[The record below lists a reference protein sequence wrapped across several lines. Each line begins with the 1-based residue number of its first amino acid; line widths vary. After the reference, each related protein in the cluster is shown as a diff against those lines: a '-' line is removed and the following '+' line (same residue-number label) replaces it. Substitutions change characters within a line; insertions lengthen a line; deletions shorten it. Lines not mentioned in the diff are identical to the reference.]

1 MGFAHL
7 AALLL
12 CAFMFTSG
20 TTAAN
25 QNGTVDPARP
35 AEVRIGALFTFDSVI
50 GKAVRPAIEL
60 AVAHVNADPSI
71 LPGTKLSVLMEDT
84 NCSGFIGTMEAL
96 QLLAKDVV
104 AVLGPQSSAVAHVIC
119 HAVNELHVPLISF
132 AATDPTLSSLE
143 YPYFVRA
150 TQSDYYQMGAI
161 ANIISQYQWKQI
173 IAIYVDDD
181 YGRGGI
187 VALGDALAKKKCKI
201 AYKAKLSPGA
211 TNTTVE
217 DILMQ
222 VNEMES
228 RVYVVHVNPDSGLKV
243 FSAAKSLGMMSS
255 GYVWIATD
263 WLSAVIDS
271 SIHDNV
277 DVMELTQGVLV
288 LRQHVADY
296 NIQKASLSK
305 WNNLTRNGSAY
316 SMRAYDSVW
325 LVAHAVEQFLSEG
338 NAISFSADPNLV
350 ATKGSSLQLNSL
362 RTFNNGNKLL
372 EKVWSVN
379 FSGVCGPVQFTVD
392 RNLMY
397 PAYDILNIGGTGLR
411 TIGYWSNFSGLS
423 VVAPENLNSSA
434 LNSSSNNVQLHSVIW
449 PGQISEKPRG
459 WEFSYHGKPMRIGVP
474 LRTSY
479 KEFVMQD
486 DGPDGV
492 KGFAIDVF
500 KAAISLL
507 PYPVSCNFVLFG
519 DGLKNPS
526 YSDLVQKV
534 SENYFDAAIGD
545 IAIVTNRTRLVDF
558 TQPYIESG
566 LIIVAPAKEV
576 ESNAW
581 AFLKPFTFQM
591 WCVLGVIF
599 LFVGAVVWVLEHRT
613 NTEFRGPPRQQIMT
627 VCWFSFSTMFFAHR
641 ENTVSALGRF
651 VLLIWLFVVLIINS
665 SYTASLT
672 SLLTVQE
679 LTSGIQGLDSLISSS
694 SAIGYQVGSFTRN
707 YLVDELSIPES
718 RLVPLNSPSDYA
730 RALELGSGNGGVA
743 AIIDEL
749 PYVEIFLS
757 KYCKFKTVG
766 QVFTKSG
773 WGFAFPRDSPLA
785 EDLSTAILT
794 LSENGNLQRIHDEWL
809 SGTKCSADNN
819 GDASNSLS
827 LSSFWGLFLI
837 CGLACLLALVI
848 FFLRIFCQY
857 SRYSSHVEVQ
867 FPEPQIVNRPAR
879 LTTIK
884 SLISFVDKKEEE
896 VKNALKKRPNG
907 SQHPSIDDSQHP
919 SMGNAATEE
928 QSTLPT

>member
-1 MGFAHL
+1 MVLKNAVLSYWSAEMSSAHFF
-7 AALLL
+7 ALLL
-12 CAFMFTSG
+12 CACVLVSG

-25 QNGTVDPARP
+25 QNDTGDPARP

-50 GKAVRPAIEL
+50 GKAVMPAIEL

-71 LPGTKLSVLMEDT
+71 LRGTNLSVLMQDT
-84 NCSGFIGTMEAL
+84 NCSGFVGTIEDSGEFNKISSCPAL

-161 ANIISQYQWKQI
+161 ASIISQYQWKQV

-187 VALGDALAKKKCKI
+187 TALGDLLAKRKCKI
-201 AYKAKLSPGA
+201 AYKAKLPPGA
-211 TNTTVE
+211 ANTTIE
-217 DILMQ
+217 NILMQ

-228 RVYVVHVNPDSGLKV
+228 RVYVIHVNPDSGLNV

-271 SIHDNV
+271 SVHGNP

-288 LRQHVADY
+288 LRQHVADSE
-296 NIQKASLSK
+296 IRKATFSK
-305 WNNLTRNGSAY
+305 RNNLTRNGSAY

-325 LVAHAVEQFLSEG
+325 LVAHAVERFLSEG
-338 NAISFSADPNLV
+338 NAISFSADPSLL
-350 ATKGSSLQLNSL
+350 AKKGSNLQLDSL
-362 RTFNNGNKLL
+362 RIFNNGNKLL

-379 FSGVCGPVQFTVD
+379 FSGVSGPIQFTLD
-392 RNLMY
+392 RNLIY
-397 PAYDILNIGGTGLR
+397 PAYDILNVGGTGLR
-411 TIGYWSNFSGLS
+411 TVGYWSNFSGLS

-434 LNSSSNNVQLHSVIW
+434 LNFSTNNVQLCSVIW

-459 WEFSYHGKPMRIGVP
+459 WVFSYHGKPMRIGVP

-486 DGPDGV
+486 NGADGV
-492 KGFAIDVF
+492 KGFAVDVF

-507 PYPVSCNFVLFG
+507 PYPVSCDFILFG

-566 LIIVAPAKEV
+566 LIIVAPAREI

-591 WCVLGVIF
+591 
-599 LFVGAVVWVLEHRT
+599 
-613 NTEFRGPPRQQIMT
+613 
-627 VCWFSFSTMFFAHR
+627 WFSFSTMFFAHR

-679 LTSGIQGLDSLISSS
+679 LTSGIQGLDNLISSS
-694 SAIGYQVGSFTRN
+694 SAIGYQVGSFSRN
-707 YLVDELSIPES
+707 YLVNELNIAES

-749 PYVEIFLS
+749 PYVDIFLS

-766 QVFTKSG
+766 Q
-773 WGFAFPRDSPLA
+773 AFPRDSPLA

-809 SGTKCSADNN
+809 SGTECSADNN
-819 GDASNSLS
+819 GAASNSLS

-857 SRYSSHVEVQ
+857 SRYSNQVEVQ
-867 FPEPQIVNRPAR
+867 IPEPQIVNRPAR

-907 SQHPSIDDSQHP
+907 SQHPTIGDSQHP
-919 SMGNAATEE
+919 NIGSTATED

>member
-1 MGFAHL
+1 MEMGSAHF

-12 CAFMFTSG
+12 CACIFVSG
-20 TTAAN
+20 TMADN
-25 QNGTVDPARP
+25 QNGTGNLTRP

-60 AVAHVNADPSI
+60 AVADVNTDPSI
-71 LPGTKLSVLMEDT
+71 LPGTKLSVLMQDT
-84 NCSGFIGTMEAL
+84 NSSGFVGTIEVL
-96 QLLAKDVV
+96 QLLAKEVIS
-104 AVLGPQSSAVAHVIC
+104 VLGPQSSATAHVIS

-132 AATDPTLSSLE
+132 AASDPTLSSLE

-150 TQSDYYQMGAI
+150 TLSDYFQMCAI
-161 ANIISQYQWKQI
+161 ASIISQYQWKEV

-187 VALGDALAKKKCKI
+187 TALGDALAKRKSKI
-201 AYKAKLSPGA
+201 TYKAKLPPGA
-211 TNTTVE
+211 AKTTIQN
-217 DILMQ
+217 ILMQ

-228 RVYVVHVNPDSGLKV
+228 RVYVVHVNPDSGLNI

-255 GYVWIATD
+255 GYAWIATD

-271 SIHDNV
+271 SEHGNP
-277 DVMELTQGVLV
+277 DVMELTQGVIV
-288 LRQHVADY
+288 LRQHIAVSD
-296 NIQKASLSK
+296 IQHSLLSK
-305 WNNLTRNGSAY
+305 WNNQTRNGSPTLSLY
-316 SMRAYDSVW
+316 TMHAYDSVW
-325 LVAHAVEQFLSEG
+325 LVAHALEQFLSDG
-338 NAISFSADPNLV
+338 NAISFSADPNLIV
-350 ATKGSSLQLNSL
+350 TKGSSLQLDSL
-362 RTFNNGNKLL
+362 KIFNNGDKLM
-372 EKVWSVN
+372 EEMWRAN
-379 FSGVCGPVQFTVD
+379 FTGASGPVQFTLD
-392 RNLMY
+392 RNLIH

-423 VVAPENLNSSA
+423 VVAPENLNSSR
-434 LNSSSNNVQLHSVIW
+434 LDSPTNNIQLHGVVIW
-449 PGQISEKPRG
+449 PGQTSEKPCG
-459 WEFSYHGKPMRIGVP
+459 WVFSYHGKPLRIGVP
-474 LRTSY
+474 LRMSY

-486 DGPDGV
+486 NGPDGV
-492 KGFAIDVF
+492 KGFSIDVF

-507 PYPVSCNFVLFG
+507 PYPVTYKFVLFG

-566 LIIVAPAKEV
+566 LIIVAPGKEI

-581 AFLKPFTFQM
+581 AFLKPFSFRM

-599 LFVGAVVWVLEHRT
+599 LFVGTVIWILEHRT

-627 VCWFSFSTMFFAHR
+627 VCWFSFSTMFFSHR
-641 ENTVSALGRF
+641 ENTVSALGRS
-651 VLLIWLFVVLIINS
+651 VLLIWLFVVLTINS

-694 SAIGYQVGSFTRN
+694 SAIGYQVGSFSRN
-707 YLVDELSIPES
+707 YLVDELNITES

-749 PYVEIFLS
+749 PYVKIFLS
-757 KYCKFKTVG
+757 RYCKFKTVG

-773 WGFAFPRDSPLA
+773 WGFALPRDSPLA

-809 SGTKCSADNN
+809 TGTECGADSSGV
-819 GDASNSLS
+819 GSNSLS
-827 LSSFWGLFLI
+827 LSSFWGLYLI
-837 CGLACLLALVI
+837 CGLACVLALVI

-857 SRYSSHVEVQ
+857 SRYNSQVEVQ
-867 FPEPQIVNRPAR
+867 FPEPQIINRPAR

-907 SQHPSIDDSQHP
+907 NQQPSIGS
-919 SMGNAATEE
+919 TEE
-928 QSTLPT
+928 QSTLPL

>member
-1 MGFAHL
+1 
-7 AALLL
+7 
-12 CAFMFTSG
+12 
-20 TTAAN
+20 
-25 QNGTVDPARP
+25 
-35 AEVRIGALFTFDSVI
+35 
-50 GKAVRPAIEL
+50 
-60 AVAHVNADPSI
+60 
-71 LPGTKLSVLMEDT
+71 
-84 NCSGFIGTMEAL
+84 
-96 QLLAKDVV
+96 
-104 AVLGPQSSAVAHVIC
+104 
-119 HAVNELHVPLISF
+119 
-132 AATDPTLSSLE
+132 
-143 YPYFVRA
+143 
-150 TQSDYYQMGAI
+150 MGAI
-161 ANIISQYQWKQI
+161 ASIISYYRWKQV

-187 VALGDALAKKKCKI
+187 MALGDALAKRKCKI
-201 AYKAKLSPGA
+201 AYKAKLPPGA
-211 TNTTVE
+211 ANTTVE

-228 RVYVVHVNPDSGLKV
+228 RVYVVHVNPDSGLNV

-263 WLSAVIDS
+263 WLSEVIDS
-271 SIHDNV
+271 SGHDNPA
-277 DVMELTQGVLV
+277 VMEHTQGVLV
-288 LRQHVADY
+288 LRQHVTVSE
-296 NIQKASLSK
+296 IQHALLPK
-305 WNNLTRNGSAY
+305 WNNLTRNGIAY

-325 LVAHAVEQFLSEG
+325 LVAHAIERFLSEG

-350 ATKGSSLQLNSL
+350 TTKGSSLQLDSL
-362 RTFNNGNKLL
+362 RIFNNGNKLL
-372 EKVWSVN
+372 EKVWSAN
-379 FSGVCGPVQFTVD
+379 FSGVSGPVQFTLD
-392 RNLMY
+392 RNLVH

-423 VVAPENLNSSA
+423 VVAPENLNLSS
-434 LNSSSNNVQLHSVIW
+434 LNSSTNNVQLHSAIW
-449 PGQISEKPRG
+449 PGQVSETPRG
-459 WEFSYHGKPMRIGVP
+459 WVFSYHGKPMRIGVP

-492 KGFAIDVF
+492 KGFAVDVF

-566 LIIVAPAKEV
+566 LIIVAPAREI

-694 SAIGYQVGSFTRN
+694 SAIGYQVGSFSRN
-707 YLVDELSIPES
+707 YLVDELNIAES

-809 SGTKCSADNN
+809 SGTECSADNN
-819 GDASNSLS
+819 AAASNSLS

-857 SRYSSHVEVQ
+857 SRYSNQVEQ

-907 SQHPSIDDSQHP
+907 SQHPSIGDSQHP
-919 SMGNAATEE
+919 SIGNTATEE

>member
-1 MGFAHL
+1 MGYSQL
-7 AALLL
+7 AVLLL
-12 CAFMFTSG
+12 CAFMLASG
-20 TTAAN
+20 TTADTQN
-25 QNGTVDPARP
+25 NGTGVPARP

-71 LPGTKLSVLMEDT
+71 LRGTKLNVLMQDT
-84 NCSGFIGTMEAL
+84 NCSGFVGTIEAL

-119 HAVNELHVPLISF
+119 HAVNELRVPLVSF

-161 ANIISQYQWKQI
+161 ASIISQYQWKQV

-187 VALGDALAKKKCKI
+187 MALGDALAKRKCKI
-201 AYKAKLSPGA
+201 AYKAKLPPRA

-228 RVYVVHVNPDSGLKV
+228 RVYVIHVNPDSGLGV

-271 SIHDNV
+271 SIHD
-277 DVMELTQGVLV
+277 
-288 LRQHVADY
+288 
-296 NIQKASLSK
+296 
-305 WNNLTRNGSAY
+305 
-316 SMRAYDSVW
+316 
-325 LVAHAVEQFLSEG
+325 
-338 NAISFSADPNLV
+338 PNLV
-350 ATKGSSLQLNSL
+350 ATKGSSLQLDSL
-362 RTFNNGNKLL
+362 RIFNNGNKLL
-372 EKVWSVN
+372 EKVWSMN
-379 FSGVCGPVQFTVD
+379 FSGVSGPVQFTMD
-392 RNLMY
+392 RNLVH

-411 TIGYWSNFSGLS
+411 TVGYWSNSSGLS

-434 LNSSSNNVQLHSVIW
+434 LDSSTNNVQLHSVIW

-492 KGFAIDVF
+492 KGFAVDVF

-694 SAIGYQVGSFTRN
+694 SAIGYQVGSFSRN
-707 YLVDELSIPES
+707 YLVDELNIPES

-749 PYVEIFLS
+749 PYVETFLS

-809 SGTKCSADNN
+809 SGTQCNADNN

-857 SRYSSHVEVQ
+857 SRYSSEVEVQ

-907 SQHPSIDDSQHP
+907 SRHPSIGDSQHP
-919 SMGNAATEE
+919 SMGNTAREE

>member
-1 MGFAHL
+1 MDGVKNAILSPWSSEMGYAHF

-12 CAFMFTSG
+12 CAFMFASG

-25 QNGTVDPARP
+25 QNSTGDPARP

-50 GKAVRPAIEL
+50 GKAVKPAIEL
-60 AVAHVNADPSI
+60 AVAHVNSDPSI
-71 LPGTKLSVLMEDT
+71 LRGTKLSVLMQDT
-84 NCSGFIGTMEAL
+84 NCSGFVGTVEAL
-96 QLLAKDVV
+96 QLLAQDVI

-150 TQSDYYQMGAI
+150 TQSDYYQMDAI
-161 ANIISQYQWKQI
+161 ASIISQYQWKQV
-173 IAIYVDDD
+173 IAIHVDDD

-187 VALGDALAKKKCKI
+187 MALGDALAKRKCKI
-201 AYKAKLSPGA
+201 VYKAKLPPGA
-211 TNTTVE
+211 ANTTIE
-217 DILMQ
+217 NILM
-222 VNEMES
+222 
-228 RVYVVHVNPDSGLKV
+228 
-243 FSAAKSLGMMSS
+243 
-255 GYVWIATD
+255 
-263 WLSAVIDS
+263 
-271 SIHDNV
+271 
-277 DVMELTQGVLV
+277 QGVLV
-288 LRQHVADY
+288 LRQHVADSDS
-296 NIQKASLSK
+296 QKALLSK

-325 LVAHAVEQFLSEG
+325 LAAHAVERFLSEG
-338 NAISFSADPNLV
+338 NAISFSADPNLR
-350 ATKGSSLQLNSL
+350 ATKGSNLQLDSL
-362 RTFNNGNKLL
+362 RIFNNGNKLL
-372 EKVWSVN
+372 ENVWSVN
-379 FSGVCGPVQFTVD
+379 FSGVSGPVQFTLD
-392 RNLMY
+392 RNLIH

-411 TIGYWSNFSGLS
+411 TIGYWSNISGLS
-423 VVAPENLNSSA
+423 VVAPEQLYSSA
-434 LNSSSNNVQLHSVIW
+434 LNSSTNNVQLHSVIW
-449 PGQISEKPRG
+449 PGQISQKPRG
-459 WEFSYHGKPMRIGVP
+459 WEFSYHGKSMRIGVP

-479 KEFVMQD
+479 KEFVTQD
-486 DGPDGV
+486 KGPDGV
-492 KGFAIDVF
+492 KGFAVDVF

-545 IAIVTNRTRLVDF
+545 IAIVTDRTRLVDF

-694 SAIGYQVGSFTRN
+694 SAIGYQVGSFSRN
-707 YLVDELSIPES
+707 YLVDELNIAES

-809 SGTKCSADNN
+809 SGTECSADNN
-819 GDASNSLS
+819 GAASNSLS

-837 CGLACLLALVI
+837 CGLACLIALVI
-848 FFLRIFCQY
+848 FFLRIYCQY
-857 SRYSSHVEVQ
+857 SRYSNQVEVQ
-867 FPEPQIVNRPAR
+867 YPEPEIVSRSAR

-896 VKNALKKRPNG
+896 VKNALKQRPNG
-907 SQHPSIDDSQHP
+907 SQHPSIGST
-919 SMGNAATEE
+919 ATEE
-928 QSTLPT
+928 QST

>member
-1 MGFAHL
+1 MDGSKVVKNATLSSWSSEMGYAYFA
-7 AALLL
+7 AMLL
-12 CAFMFTSG
+12 CGFMVASG

-25 QNGTVDPARP
+25 QNSTGDPARP

-60 AVAHVNADPSI
+60 AVAHVNSDPSI
-71 LPGTKLSVLMEDT
+71 LRGTKLSVLMQDT
-84 NCSGFIGTMEAL
+84 NCSGFIGTIEAL
-96 QLLAKDVV
+96 QLLAKDVI
-104 AVLGPQSSAVAHVIC
+104 AVLGPQSSAVAHVIS
-119 HAVNELHVPLISF
+119 HTVNELHVPLISF

-143 YPYFVRA
+143 YPYFVRS
-150 TQSDYYQMGAI
+150 TQSDYYQMDAI
-161 ANIISQYQWKQI
+161 ASIISQYQWKQVI
-173 IAIYVDDD
+173 TIHVDDD

-187 VALGDALAKKKCKI
+187 MALGDALAKRKCKI
-201 AYKAKLSPGA
+201 VYKAKLPPGA
-211 TNTTVE
+211 ANTTIE
-217 DILMQ
+217 NILMQ

-228 RVYVVHVNPDSGLKV
+228 RVYVIHVNPDSGLNV

-263 WLSAVIDS
+263 WLSAVMDS
-271 SIHDNV
+271 SVHGTT

-288 LRQHVADY
+288 LRQHVSHSD
-296 NIQKASLSK
+296 IQKALLSK
-305 WNNLTRNGSAY
+305 WNLTRNGSAY

-325 LVAHAVEQFLSEG
+325 LVAHAAERLLSEG
-338 NAISFSADPNLV
+338 NTISFSADTNLR
-350 ATKGSSLQLNSL
+350 ATKGSNLQLDSL
-362 RTFNNGNKLL
+362 RIFNNGNKLL
-372 EKVWSVN
+372 ENVWNVN
-379 FSGVCGPVQFTVD
+379 FSGVSGPVQFTLD
-392 RNLMY
+392 RNLIH
-397 PAYDILNIGGTGLR
+397 PAYDILNIGGTGVR
-411 TIGYWSNFSGLS
+411 TIGYWSNISGLS
-423 VVAPENLNSSA
+423 VVAPENLYSSA
-434 LNSSSNNVQLHSVIW
+434 LNSSTNNVQLHSVIW
-449 PGQISEKPRG
+449 PGQITEKPRG

-479 KEFVMQD
+479 KEFVTQD
-486 DGPDGV
+486 NGPDGV
-492 KGFAIDVF
+492 KGFAVDVF

-507 PYPVSCNFVLFG
+507 PYPVSCDFVLFG

-694 SAIGYQVGSFTRN
+694 SAIGYQVGSFSRN
-707 YLVDELSIPES
+707 YLVDELNIAES
-718 RLVPLNSPSDYA
+718 RLVPLNSASDYA

-773 WGFAFPRDSPLA
+773 WGFVSGFVCCNQNTCTHALAF
-785 EDLSTAILT
+785 
-794 LSENGNLQRIHDEWL
+794 
-809 SGTKCSADNN
+809 
-819 GDASNSLS
+819 
-827 LSSFWGLFLI
+827 LF
-837 CGLACLLALVI
+837 
-848 FFLRIFCQY
+848 R
-857 SRYSSHVEVQ
+857 
-867 FPEPQIVNRPAR
+867 
-879 LTTIK
+879 
-884 SLISFVDKKEEE
+884 ISFDGTVFCC
-896 VKNALKKRPNG
+896 RP
-907 SQHPSIDDSQHP
+907 SQGTPLLPRTCQQ
-919 SMGNAATEE
+919 
-928 QSTLPT
+928 QS

>member
-1 MGFAHL
+1 MGSAHF

-12 CAFMFTSG
+12 CACLFVSG
-20 TTAAN
+20 TVAAD
-25 QNGTVDPARP
+25 QNGNLTRP
-35 AEVRIGALFTFDSVI
+35 AEVRIGALFTFGSVI
-50 GKAVRPAIEL
+50 GMAVRSAIEL
-60 AVAHVNADPSI
+60 AVADVNADPTI
-71 LPGTKLSVLMEDT
+71 LWGTKLSVLMQDT
-84 NCSGFIGTMEAL
+84 NCSGFVGTIEAL

-104 AVLGPQSSAVAHVIC
+104 AVLGPQSSAVAHVIS

-161 ANIISQYQWKQI
+161 AAIISQYEWKQV

-187 VALGDALAKKKCKI
+187 TALGDALAKRKCKI
-201 AYKAKLSPGA
+201 SYKAKLPPGA
-211 TNTTVE
+211 AKTTIE

-222 VNEMES
+222 VNDMES
-228 RVYVVHVNPDSGLKV
+228 RVYVIHVNPDSGLNV

-271 SIHDNV
+271 SVHGNP

-288 LRQHVADY
+288 LRQHIADSD
-296 NIQKASLSK
+296 IQHAFLSK
-305 WNNLTRNGSAY
+305 WNNLTRNGSSY
-316 SMRAYDSVW
+316 FMHAYDSVW
-325 LVAHAVEQFLSEG
+325 LVAHAVERFLREG
-338 NAISFSADPNLV
+338 NAISFSADPKLQ
-350 ATKGSSLQLNSL
+350 AKKGSSLQLDSL
-362 RTFNNGNKLL
+362 RIFNSGDKLL
-372 EKVWSVN
+372 EKVWSAN
-379 FSGVCGPVQFTVD
+379 FSGVSGPVQFTLD
-392 RNLMY
+392 RDLVH

-411 TIGYWSNFSGLS
+411 TIGYWSNSSGLS
-423 VVAPENLNSSA
+423 AVAPEDLSSSA
-434 LNSSSNNVQLHSVIW
+434 RDSSANNVQLRSVIW
-449 PGQISEKPRG
+449 PGQTSEKPRG
-459 WEFSYHGKPMRIGVP
+459 WVFSHHGMPMRIGVP

-486 DGPDGV
+486 NGPDGV
-492 KGFAIDVF
+492 KGFAVDVF

-507 PYPVSCNFVLFG
+507 PYPVSCKFVLFG

-526 YSDLVQKV
+526 YSELVQKV
-534 SENYFDAAIGD
+534 SENYFDAAVGD

-566 LIIVAPAKEV
+566 LIIVAPARV
-576 ESNAW
+576 IESNAW

-591 WCVLGVIF
+591 
-599 LFVGAVVWVLEHRT
+599 
-613 NTEFRGPPRQQIMT
+613 
-627 VCWFSFSTMFFAHR
+627 WFSFSTMFFAHR

-651 VLLIWLFVVLIINS
+651 VLLIWLFAVLIINS
-665 SYTASLT
+665 SYTANLT

-694 SAIGYQVGSFTRN
+694 SAIGYQVGSFSRN
-707 YLVDELSIPES
+707 YLVDELSIAES
-718 RLVPLNSPSDYA
+718 RLVALNSPSDYA

-785 EDLSTAILT
+785 EDLSTAILA
-794 LSENGNLQRIHDEWL
+794 LSENGKLQKMHDEWL
-809 SGTKCSADNN
+809 SGTECSADN
-819 GDASNSLS
+819 GAGPSNSLS

-837 CGLACLLALVI
+837 CGLACFLALLI

-857 SRYSSHVEVQ
+857 SRYSNQVEAQ
-867 FPEPQIVNRPAR
+867 FAEPRVLNRPAR

-907 SQHPSIDDSQHP
+907 STGQQHPSTH
-919 SMGNAATEE
+919 NAEE
-928 QSTLPT
+928 QPTLPP

>member
-1 MGFAHL
+1 MGSAHL

-12 CAFMFTSG
+12 CGCMFVTG
-20 TTAAN
+20 TVAAS
-25 QNGTVDPARP
+25 QNGNLTRP

-60 AVAHVNADPSI
+60 AVADVNADPSI
-71 LPGTKLSVLMEDT
+71 LWGTNLSVLMQDT
-84 NCSGFIGTMEAL
+84 NCSGFVGTIEAL

-104 AVLGPQSSAVAHVIC
+104 AVLGPQSSAVAHVIS

-132 AATDPTLSSLE
+132 AATDPALSSLE

-150 TQSDYYQMGAI
+150 THSDYYQMGAI
-161 ANIISQYQWKQI
+161 AAIISQYQWKQV

-187 VALGDALAKKKCKI
+187 SVLGDALAKRKCKI
-201 AYKAKLSPGA
+201 SYKAKLPPGA
-211 TNTTVE
+211 AKTSIK

-222 VNEMES
+222 VNDMES
-228 RVYVVHVNPDSGLKV
+228 RVYVIHVNPDSGLNV
-243 FSAAKSLGMMSS
+243 FLAAKSLGMMSS

-271 SIHDNV
+271 SEHGNP

-288 LRQHVADY
+288 LRQHIADSD
-296 NIQKASLSK
+296 IQHASK
-305 WNNLTRNGSAY
+305 WNNLTRNGSSY
-316 SMRAYDSVW
+316 FMHAYDSVW
-325 LVAHAVEQFLSEG
+325 LVAHAVERFLREG
-338 NAISFSADPNLV
+338 DAISFSADPNLQ
-350 ATKGSSLQLNSL
+350 AKKESNLQLDSL
-362 RTFNNGNKLL
+362 RIFNSGDKLL
-372 EKVWSVN
+372 EKVWSAN
-379 FSGVCGPVQFTVD
+379 FSGVSGPVQFTLD
-392 RNLMY
+392 RDLVH

-411 TIGYWSNFSGLS
+411 TIGYWSNSSGLS
-423 VVAPENLNSSA
+423 VVAPESLSSSA
-434 LNSSSNNVQLHSVIW
+434 LDSSVNNVELHSVIW
-449 PGQISEKPRG
+449 PGQTSEKPRG
-459 WEFSYHGKPMRIGVP
+459 WVFSYHGKPMRIGVP

-486 DGPDGV
+486 NGPDGV
-492 KGFAIDVF
+492 KGFAVDVF

-507 PYPVSCNFVLFG
+507 PYPVSCKFVLFG

-526 YSDLVQKV
+526 YSELVQKV
-534 SENYFDAAIGD
+534 SENYFDAAVGD

-566 LIIVAPAKEV
+566 LIIVAPARVV

-581 AFLKPFTFQM
+581 AFLKPFTFRM
-591 WCVLGVIF
+591 WCVLVVIF
-599 LFVGAVVWVLEHRT
+599 LFVGAVVWILEHRT

-651 VLLIWLFVVLIINS
+651 VLLIWLFAVLIINS
-665 SYTASLT
+665 SYTANLT

-694 SAIGYQVGSFTRN
+694 SAIGYQVGSFSRN
-707 YLVDELSIPES
+707 YLVDELNIAES

-785 EDLSTAILT
+785 EDLSTAILA

-809 SGTKCSADNN
+809 SATECSADNN
-819 GDASNSLS
+819 GAASNSLS

-837 CGLACLLALVI
+837 CGLACLVALVI

-857 SRYSSHVEVQ
+857 SRYSNQVEAQ
-867 FPEPQIVNRPAR
+867 FPEPQQILNRPAR

-907 SQHPSIDDSQHP
+907 SQHPSIGS
-919 SMGNAATEE
+919 TEE
-928 QSTLPT
+928 QSTLPPTSIA

>member
-1 MGFAHL
+1 MGSAHFAS
-7 AALLL
+7 LLL
-12 CAFMFTSG
+12 CVCVFTG
-20 TTAAN
+20 GAVAGN
-25 QNGTVDPARP
+25 QNGTGNLTRP

-50 GKAVRPAIEL
+50 GKAVKPAIEL
-60 AVAHVNADPSI
+60 AVADVNADPGI
-71 LPGTKLSVLMEDT
+71 LQGTKLSILMQDT
-84 NCSGFIGTMEAL
+84 NCSGFVGTIEAL

-104 AVLGPQSSAVAHVIC
+104 AVLGPQSSAVAHVIS
-119 HAVNELHVPLISF
+119 HSVNELHVPLISF
-132 AATDPTLSSLE
+132 AATDPTLSSFE

-161 ANIISQYQWKQI
+161 ASIISQYQWKQV

-187 VALGDALAKKKCKI
+187 TALGDALAKRKFKI
-201 AYKAKLSPGA
+201 AYKAKLPPGSA
-211 TNTTVE
+211 KSTVE

-228 RVYVVHVNPDSGLKV
+228 RVYVIHMNPDSGLNV

-271 SIHDNV
+271 TMHGNP
-277 DVMELTQGVLV
+277 DVIELTQGVLV
-288 LRQHVADY
+288 LRQHVADSD
-296 NIQKASLSK
+296 IKHTFLSK
-305 WNNLTRNGSAY
+305 WNNLTRKGSSY
-316 SMRAYDSVW
+316 SIHAYDSVW
-325 LVAHAVEQFLSEG
+325 LVAHAVERFLRDG
-338 NAISFSADPNLV
+338 NAISFSADPNLQ
-350 ATKGSSLQLNSL
+350 ATKGSSLQLDSL
-362 RTFNNGNKLL
+362 MIFNNGDKLL
-372 EKVWSVN
+372 DKVWSAN
-379 FSGVCGPVQFTVD
+379 FAGVSGPVQFTLD
-392 RNLMY
+392 RNLIH

-411 TIGYWSNFSGLS
+411 TIGYWSNSSGLS
-423 VVAPENLNSSA
+423 VVAPENLSSSAANSSV
-434 LNSSSNNVQLHSVIW
+434 NNIQLHSVIW
-449 PGQISEKPRG
+449 PGQTSEKPRG
-459 WEFSYHGKPMRIGVP
+459 WVFSYHGKEMKIGVP

-486 DGPDGV
+486 NGPDGV

-507 PYPVSCNFVLFG
+507 PYPVSYKFVLFG

-526 YSDLVQKV
+526 YSELVQKV

-566 LIIVAPAKEV
+566 LIIVAPAREI

-591 WCVLGVIF
+591 WCVLGAIF
-599 LFVGAVVWVLEHRT
+599 LFVGAVVWILEHRT

-651 VLLIWLFVVLIINS
+651 VLLIWLFAVLIINS

-694 SAIGYQVGSFTRN
+694 SAIGYQVGSFSKN
-707 YLVDELSIPES
+707 YLVDELNIAES

-743 AIIDEL
+743 AVIDEL

-809 SGTKCSADNN
+809 RGTECSSDNN
-819 GDASNSLS
+819 GAGSNSLS

-857 SRYSSHVEVQ
+857 SRYSSQVEVQ
-867 FPEPQIVNRPAR
+867 FPEPQILNRSAR

-896 VKNALKKRPNG
+896 VKNALKRKPN
-907 SQHPSIDDSQHP
+907 DSQHP
-919 SMGNAATEE
+919 STGSAEE
-928 QSTLPT
+928 QSTLSP